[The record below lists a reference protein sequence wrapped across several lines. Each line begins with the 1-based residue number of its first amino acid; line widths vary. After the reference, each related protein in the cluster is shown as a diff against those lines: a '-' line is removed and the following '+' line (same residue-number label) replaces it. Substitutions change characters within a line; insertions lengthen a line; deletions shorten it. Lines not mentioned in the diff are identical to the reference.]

1 MQGAVAQQGERFNG
15 IEEVR
20 SSILLSS
27 TITSLSWCPVTLLND
42 IQSKLNPTKIGK
54 LLTPKSFGEI
64 SKLVLETSQRGKSI
78 SIAGSMHSMGGQQF
92 SSNDFCVSTRGFSQ
106 IDRIGDDF
114 NQVRVQSGVVW
125 PQLVQRL
132 KSNQDDSHRPMTII
146 QKQTG
151 ADDLTIGGAI
161 SSNIHGRVLN
171 RKPIVDD
178 VNGFSITTFDG
189 VRKYCSRSENS
200 DLFSNVIGGYG
211 LFGFVDSVDLKLTER
226 VKLIRKVSEISLD
239 EVIPC
244 LEKSVEDGA
253 TYGDFQYMTDEGS
266 NDFLSKGIMSVY
278 SPVENQTPISKSQIG
293 LTPDDWKRLF
303 VLAHIDKK
311 QAYIDYKNHYEV
323 TNGQI
328 YWSDE
333 HQFSPYIPEA
343 TDLLNHQMSWGN
355 YRSLVLTEL
364 YVPRNAFVEFM
375 TQAREKLLSLDA
387 NVVYGTVRLI
397 QNEQETF
404 LNWAKEDY
412 VCVIFNLLVDHSD
425 EGISTAKDQFRA
437 LIDCALEEEGSYY
450 LTYHKWA
457 RKDQVEKAYPE
468 FKEFLQNKILF
479 DPHEVFVS
487 DWYKHYKRMF
497 F

>member
-1 MQGAVAQQGERFNG
+1 M
-15 IEEVR
+15 
-20 SSILLSS
+20 
-27 TITSLSWCPVTLLND
+27 TLLND

-54 LLTPKSFGEI
+54 LLTPKDLGEI
-64 SKLVLETSQRGKSI
+64 SKLVSETYQRGKAI

-92 SSNDFCVSTRGFSQ
+92 STDEYCVSTKGFTG
-106 IDRIGDDF
+106 IDCIGDDF
-114 NQVRVQSGVVW
+114 NQVRVQSGVIW
-125 PQLVQRL
+125 PELVNWL
-132 KSNQDDSHRPMTII
+132 KNAQAGSHKSMTII

-178 VNGFSITTFDG
+178 VNGFTITTFDG

-211 LFGFVDSVDLKLTER
+211 LFGFVDSVDLKLTQR
-226 VKLIRKVSEISLD
+226 VKLTRKVSEISLD
-239 EVIPC
+239 EVIPS
-244 LEKSVEDGA
+244 LEQSAEDGA
-253 TYGDFQYMTDEGS
+253 TYGDFQYMTDERS

-278 SPVENQTPISKSQIG
+278 SPVENDNPIPESQVG

-303 VLAHIDKK
+303 VLAHVDKA

-333 HQFSPYIPEA
+333 HQFSPYIPQA
-343 TDLLNHQMSWGN
+343 TNLLNQQMGWKN
-355 YRSLVLTEL
+355 YHSLVLTEL
-364 YVPRNAFVEFM
+364 YVPRNSFTKFM
-375 TQAREKLLSLDA
+375 INMKGKLLSLDA

-397 QNEQETF
+397 KNEQETF

-412 VCVIFNLLVDHSD
+412 VCVIFNLLVKHSPD
-425 EGISTAKDQFRA
+425 GISIAKNQFRA

-457 RKDQVEKAYPE
+457 RKGQVEKAYPQ
-468 FKEFLQNKILF
+468 FKEFLENKILF